1 MVVTSQVCK
10 EIGQLLLL
18 VLPTVSLLVRNFERG
33 GSPKNK
39 ARRIPFFR
47 YMVVNEGV
55 QQQEYSSRGYV
66 SRLIIPLRTSR
77 MKPICGYMTMTVN
90 TAERATLALTLLSR
104 FDNERNDKR
113 NELFRSESIII
124 TTVLA
129 LWRRFLQRKSKGL
142 TGIPLYF
149 PQVSLQFRLRHEE

>member
-1 MVVTSQVCK
+1 MIS
-10 EIGQLLLL
+10 
-18 VLPTVSLLVRNFERG
+18 F
-33 GSPKNK
+33 
-39 ARRIPFFR
+39 RIFR